1 MKDFDKVNNYMH
13 ELKHPLL
20 AEIEVLRG
28 IIKGVN
34 NKISE
39 RIKWNAPSYYYKDD
53 FLTFNLRLI
62 SKVHLIFHHKTI
74 PQIKSEFLEGDYKD
88 RRMMYFEN
96 MEEIVARQFELER
109 IINEQIRLIDKWNQV
124 FPDKIV
130 SFLFGLYL

>member
-1 MKDFDKVNNYMH
+1 MKELEKVKLYMQD
-13 ELKHPLL
+13 LKHPLL

-28 IIKGVN
+28 IIKDVN
-34 NKISE
+34 SKISE

-53 FLTFNLRLI
+53 FLTFNLRLN

-74 PQIKSEFLEGDYKD
+74 SQIKSDFLEGDYKD

-96 MEEIVARQFELER
+96 MEEIVTRQIELER
-109 IINEQIRLIDKWNQV
+109 IINQQIMLIDKYYQV
-124 FPDKIV
+124 FPDKIA

>member
-1 MKDFDKVNNYMH
+1 MKDFEKVNQYMQD
-13 ELKHPLL
+13 LKHPLL

-28 IIKGVN
+28 IIKGVDS
-34 NKISE
+34 KISE

-53 FLTFNLRLI
+53 FLTFNLRLN

-96 MEEIVARQFELER
+96 MDEIVARQTELER
-109 IINEQIRLIDKWNQV
+109 IINEQLMLIDKWNQV
-124 FPDKIV
+124 FPDKIA
-130 SFLFGLYL
+130 SFLFSLYL